1 MKVVSEFS
9 WGRKMEG
16 TMDSEF
22 TKAPTSYGTRMASS
36 KRIIFQ
42 KARFH
47 QRIENGARMARSKGI
62 IFSKTV
68 PKCPKRRRGY
78 EGNFFQ
84 S

>member
-1 MKVVSEFS
+1 MKVASEFS

-47 QRIENGARMARSKGI
+47 QRIENGARMARLKGI
-62 IFSKTV
+62 IFYENGTKMSK
-68 PKCPKRRRGY
+68 KKAGL
-78 EGNFFQ
+78 
-84 S
+84 